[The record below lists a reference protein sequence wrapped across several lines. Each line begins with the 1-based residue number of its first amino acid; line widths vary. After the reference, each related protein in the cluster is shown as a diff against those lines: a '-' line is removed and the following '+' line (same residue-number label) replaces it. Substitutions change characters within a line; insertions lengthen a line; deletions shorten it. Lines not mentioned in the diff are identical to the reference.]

1 MPQTKV
7 KKEGP
12 MNLAGVHESMAL
24 RDKTL
29 VFEDRTHAGALLAD
43 LLAPYLL
50 QGGLVLGILD
60 RCQ

>member
-1 MPQTKV
+1 
-7 KKEGP
+7 